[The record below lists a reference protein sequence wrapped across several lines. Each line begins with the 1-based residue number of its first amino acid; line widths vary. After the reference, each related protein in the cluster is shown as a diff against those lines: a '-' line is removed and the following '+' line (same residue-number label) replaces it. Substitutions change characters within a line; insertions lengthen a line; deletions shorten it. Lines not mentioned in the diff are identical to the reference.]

1 MAVNLT
7 PQYHEADEAYK
18 KAKNPQ
24 ERLDC
29 LKKMWVLV
37 PKHKA
42 SEKLQAELKTKLS
55 LARAEVEKEASKP
68 KKGGAS
74 VTSIPRQGA
83 GQILLVGPPNSGK
96 SRILTR
102 LTRATPEVAPYP
114 FTTREPSAGM
124 MDWKD
129 VRVQLIDTPPITAD
143 LLEPVVNNMV
153 RSCDAVALV
162 VDLADDDCVTAT
174 EAVLAKLESVKTRLV
189 GSFPEE
195 IDDPSFEFVKTILV
209 ANKSADP
216 DAEVRL
222 EFLKEALG
230 TRFPMVL
237 VDAES
242 GHQIETLRDELYQ
255 LLDVIRIYTKRPGKP
270 ADMDNPFTLPRGST
284 VTELAQAIHKEM
296 ADKLKSARLWG
307 TGVTDGQSVPRDHT
321 LHDGDIAELHAD

>member
-7 PQYHEADEAYK
+7 PQYHEAEEAYK

-29 LKKMWVLV
+29 LRRMWIEI

-55 LARAEVEKEASKP
+55 LARDEVEKEASKP
-68 KKGGAS
+68 KKGGA
-74 VTSIPRQGA
+74 TITRIPRQGA
-83 GQILLVGPPNSGK
+83 GQILLVGAPNAGK

-102 LTRATPEVAPYP
+102 LTRATPEVAAYP

-143 LLEPVVNNMV
+143 MLEPVVSSMS

-162 VDLADDDCVTAT
+162 VDLADDDCVSAT
-174 EAVLAKLESVKTRLV
+174 ETVLEKLAGVKTRLV
-189 GSFPEE
+189 GTFPEVVE
-195 IDDPSFEFVKTILV
+195 DPSIEFVKTILV
-209 ANKSADP
+209 GNKASDP

-222 EFLKEALG
+222 EFIREAFG
-230 TRFPMVL
+230 SRFPIITL
-237 VDAES
+237 DAES
-242 GHQIETLRDELYQ
+242 GDKIEDLRNALYEM
-255 LLDVIRIYTKRPGKP
+255 LDVIRVYTKRPGKP
-270 ADMDNPFTLPRGST
+270 ADMENPYTLPRGST
-284 VTELAQAIHKEM
+284 ITELAGTVHKEL
-296 ADKLKSARLWG
+296 AETLKSAKLWG
-307 TGVTDGQSVPRDHT
+307 TGVTDGQAVPRDHS
-321 LHDGDIAELHAD
+321 LHDGDIAQLDAG

>member
-7 PQYHEADEAYK
+7 PQYHEAEEAYK
-18 KAKNPQ
+18 KAKTAQ

-29 LKKMWVLV
+29 LKKMWILV

-55 LARAEVEKEASKP
+55 LARAEVEKEAAKP
-68 KKGGAS
+68 KKGSTA
-74 VTSIPRQGA
+74 TATIPRQGA
-83 GQILLVGPPNSGK
+83 GQILVIGGPNAGK

-114 FTTREPSAGM
+114 FTTREPIAGM

-143 LLEPVVNNMV
+143 MLELAVSNMV
-153 RSCDAVALV
+153 RSCDGVALV
-162 VDLADDDCVTAT
+162 VDLADDDCVAAT
-174 EAVLAKLESVKTRLV
+174 EAVLEKLSSVKTKLV
-189 GSFPEE
+189 GHFPEE
-195 IDDPSFEFVKTILV
+195 IDDPSCEFVKTILV
-209 ANKSADP
+209 ANKCADP

-222 EFLKEALG
+222 EFVKEALVN
-230 TRFPMVL
+230 RFPFVM

-242 GHQIETLRDELYQ
+242 GLGMETLRDELYK

-270 ADMDNPFTLPRGST
+270 ADMESPYTLPRGST
-284 VTELAQAIHKEM
+284 ITELAQAIHKEM
-296 ADKLKSARLWG
+296 AEKLKSARLWG
-307 TGVTDGQSVPRDHT
+307 TGVTDGQSVPRDHS